1 MQHDT
6 IFRFHYTH
14 TSDKVL
20 VQPVTLGLMHQ
31 ILQWLWE
38 LFAQPLDLI
47 VAADTLLIQPVTLGH
62 MHQILQSLWELFAHP
77 LDLIVAVGIA
87 RPAGHPWS
95 HVPNLA
101 VAVGTLCT
109 AS

>member
-62 MHQILQSLWELFAHP
+62 MHQILQSLWELFAQP
-77 LDLIVAVGIA
+77 LDLIVAVDIT
-87 RPAGHPWS
+87 HL
-95 HVPNLA
+95 V
-101 VAVGTLCT
+101 
-109 AS
+109 